1 MRAPVEDTY
10 AEAFTGLCTR
20 IVVTAK
26 NDRQLRRAAYQSTAL
41 PSVVINRT
49 EGGIENWLAPHET
62 PDGRRGAVLQY
73 FGLYDA
79 ANPERSLDRFYRE
92 LSYRI
97 RQGILVVPTT
107 TVFNAFNETNKID
120 MMDRVGHCGDG
131 YEEEIIYKGRRMI
144 RIPLMM
150 GDFLIERYVGYG
162 QGIMGGNIWLLCDNV
177 DTALR
182 AGEAAVEAVMTVP
195 YAATIFDICSA
206 GSKPE
211 TKFSEIGPTTNHRW
225 CPTIK
230 DRIPDSR
237 VPENV
242 GSIPEI
248 VINGTTID
256 AVKNAMKASITATW
270 NIEGVIRISS
280 GNYGGALGQ
289 HKIYLRELFE

>member
-1 MRAPVEDTY
+1 
-10 AEAFTGLCTR
+10 
-20 IVVTAK
+20 VVTAK

-49 EGGIENWLAPHET
+49 EGGIENWLATHET

-211 TKFSEIGPTTNHRW
+211 TKFPEIGPTTNHRW